1 MKEIYDK
8 IKEINVTLKRSF
20 IDLEKSLPYQDV
32 AEKSAK
38 ILECTLFMID
48 TKRNFLGYGFSEK
61 FYQSDMNLQNFFTY
75 QKISKELSTEILN
88 QYEMSESEQM
98 THSILKSVKE
108 LSGKFANQYLTLIP
122 IEGNHLRLGTVFLLT
137 DAPLNQ
143 EEANQRD
150 FFELYHK
157 LFFRLI
163 RWLLRNHFAENYK
176 IIGSKL
182 PVHHQQL
189 KFFSYF

>member
-98 THSILKSVKE
+98 THSI
-108 LSGKFANQYLTLIP
+108 
-122 IEGNHLRLGTVFLLT
+122 
-137 DAPLNQ
+137 
-143 EEANQRD
+143 
-150 FFELYHK
+150 
-157 LFFRLI
+157 
-163 RWLLRNHFAENYK
+163 
-176 IIGSKL
+176 
-182 PVHHQQL
+182 
-189 KFFSYF
+189 

>member
-122 IEGNHLRLGTVFLLT
+122 IEANHLRLGTVFLLT

-143 EEANQRD
+143 EEAILADFLLTFIGNQMSSNV
-150 FFELYHK
+150 LYYAVRAGNQTAK
-157 LFFRLI
+157 
-163 RWLLRNHFAENYK
+163 
-176 IIGSKL
+176 
-182 PVHHQQL
+182 
-189 KFFSYF
+189 